1 MRNPTLR
8 RGLAALSLLAAA
20 VLTATLAR
28 AAGTVGSSFPADFP
42 VIEDASL
49 QKPVIGFGA
58 AGPVTRTPVIF
69 LHGNN
74 DVPYA
79 TPCSPT
85 NGKVQALAQH
95 LADHGWSTSELWG
108 LGYQGDQCDLLAA
121 LGGDNTKRARIA
133 HSNQANVPDL
143 RRFVAAVLAY
153 TGARQVD
160 IVAHSLGVTLAR
172 EWMRQDDAHRQV
184 RRLVA
189 IDGPNHGII
198 NCSPSPLNYYQLPGA
213 GGFTPD
219 SAVCEELGSP
229 NTPFLKRLNGPGGS
243 AETAGPT
250 EVLVVRNADTSFVYF
265 SRQDGPYFTPVP
277 AMDRYGAAADFSR
290 SATLKGARQLDLIGQ
305 GAYDPVLGT
314 AHLGILQSPQTKA
327 AVLDFL
333 GARHRGGPGR
343 D

>member
-1 MRNPTLR
+1 MKTAIR
-8 RGLAALSLLAAA
+8 RGTAALALLAAA
-20 VLTATLAR
+20 AAQLAS
-28 AAGTVGSSFPADFP
+28 AAGTVGNSFPAGFP

-58 AGPVTRTPVIF
+58 AGQVNRTPVIF

-95 LADHGWSTSELWG
+95 LADNGYSPSELWG
-108 LGYQGDQCDLLAA
+108 LGYEGDQCDLVAA
-121 LGGDNTKRARIA
+121 LGGDNTRRARIA

-143 RRFVAAVLAY
+143 RRFVAAVLAF
-153 TGARQVD
+153 TGAKQVD
-160 IVAHSLGVTLAR
+160 IVGHSLGVTLAR
-172 EWMRQDDAHRQV
+172 EWLRQDDAYRQV

-198 NCSPSPLNYYQLPGA
+198 NCSPSPLNYYQLPA
-213 GGFTPD
+213 LGGFTPGSD
-219 SAVCEELGSP
+219 LCQELGSP
-229 NTPFLKRLNGPGGS
+229 NTPFLKRLNGRGGEG
-243 AETAGPT
+243 ETAGPT
-250 EVLVVRNADTSFVYF
+250 QVLVIRNADASFVYIAA
-265 SRQDGPYFTPVP
+265 QDGPYFAPVP
-277 AMDRYGAAADFSR
+277 AMDLYGQPADFSM
-290 SATLKGARQLDLIGQ
+290 SATLKGAKQIDLTGQ

-314 AHLGILQSPQTKA
+314 GHLGILQSPQTKA

-333 GARHRGGPGR
+333 TAREPRGHRH